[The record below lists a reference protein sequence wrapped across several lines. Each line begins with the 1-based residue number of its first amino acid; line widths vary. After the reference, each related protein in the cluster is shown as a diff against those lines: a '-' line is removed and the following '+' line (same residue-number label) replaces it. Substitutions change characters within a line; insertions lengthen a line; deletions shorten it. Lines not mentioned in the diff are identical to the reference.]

1 MKKDKSLNKNEI
13 IKKLKSMAVPVIGL
27 LVIVAFILV
36 ITLYKGEEEEPEIIE
51 VNSYTGESM
60 DPIIMENDALKFE
73 MNPETTQ
80 FSLTVK
86 DTGKVWYSTPQ
97 DAQEDPLALAAE
109 KDKLESTLLI
119 TYSNISGIDMMF
131 SSYGYSIKKG
141 IYDIETGNDYVK
153 VKYSIGDMEKEFM
166 IPPVIRESDMDVLME
181 KMGKNNAIM
190 VQDYYKKYDINNLGK
205 KDNAEELLANYPVL
219 ADEVIYVLRDTTKDN
234 MKRKFE
240 TFFEEAGYTA
250 EQYAADKALDMR
262 ETVSEKPVFNV
273 NVIYRLDGQ
282 DLVVEVPLQE
292 LEYKEAYPLYSLTL
306 LPYFGAG
313 GTGDDGFL
321 FVPEGGGALINFNNG
336 KTAQN
341 NYYSNV
347 YGWDMALN
355 REYVVHE
362 TEVYFATYGIASG
375 ENSFL
380 CLLEEGAPYAS
391 VQADI
396 SGKNN
401 SYNYVNAIYNIVHR
415 EEYSYNS
422 ANKDRGK
429 LFIYEPTLPTEKL
442 VQRYRF
448 IGSDS
453 YVDMAK
459 VYQEYLIGKYA
470 SDMVLN
476 DDTQTPVA
484 LEVVGAVDKVKQ
496 VFGVPVSRPLKL
508 TSYKEALAIVRQLHE
523 EGMDN
528 LSVKLTGW
536 MNGGVRQQ
544 ILNDVKLVSDL
555 GSKKDLKALAG
566 YAADNGIDLYLN
578 GITNYAIDSDVWDGF
593 VQFTDAARFVS
604 KEKAQLNDYRVV
616 TYIKDL
622 DSTDAYYLLHADG
635 ILEMADNLKA
645 AAAKYQ
651 SGVSFQDIGD
661 VLSSDFY
668 RKEPVSRQTAK
679 QNQEAKL
686 KEISDS
692 GMNVMINKGN
702 DYAVA
707 YSDIVTN
714 MDLGGSE
721 YTIIDR
727 AVPFYQIAVHGYV
740 NYTGEALN
748 LTQNYQEE
756 LLKSAEYGAGL
767 YFAAMNESAFALQKT
782 LYTEYFG
789 ADFALWHDRMLE
801 IYTRYNQELGHI
813 FNQQMADHAYVA
825 EKTACTT
832 YEDGTRV
839 YVNYD
844 YEDVTV
850 AEGVV
855 VPARDYVVVR

>member
-1 MKKDKSLNKNEI
+1 MRKDKSLNKNEI
-13 IKKLKSMAVPVIGL
+13 LKKLKSMAVPVIGL
-27 LVIVAFILV
+27 LVITAFILV
-36 ITLYKGEEEEPEIIE
+36 ITLYKGEEEAAEIIE
-51 VNSYTGESM
+51 VNAYTRESTE
-60 DPIIMENDALKFE
+60 PIIMENDALRFE
-73 MNPETTQ
+73 MDPATTQ

-97 DAQEDPLALAAE
+97 DAEEDPLALPAE

-131 SSYGYSIKKG
+131 NSYGYSVKKG
-141 IYDIETGNDYVK
+141 IYDIETGDDYVK

-166 IPPVIRESDMDVLME
+166 IPPVIRVSEMEVLME

-190 VQDYYKKYDINNLGK
+190 VQDYYKKYDINDLGK

-219 ADEVIYVLRDTTKDN
+219 AEEPIYVLRDTTKDN
-234 MKRKFE
+234 MKRKFV
-240 TFFEEAGYTA
+240 TFFEEAGYTV
-250 EQYAADKALDMR
+250 EQYEADKALDMR
-262 ETVSEKPVFNV
+262 VTVSEKPVFNV
-273 NVIYRLDGQ
+273 NVIYRLSGS
-282 DLVVEVPLQE
+282 DLIVEVPLQE
-292 LEYKEAYPLYSLTL
+292 LEYRTDYPLYSLTL

-313 GTGDDGFL
+313 GTQDDGFL
-321 FVPEGGGALINFNNG
+321 LVPEGGGALINFNNG

-362 TEVYFATYGIASG
+362 TEAYFATYGVANGSD
-375 ENSFL
+375 SFL
-380 CLLEEGAPYAS
+380 CLLEDGAPYAS
-391 VQADI
+391 VQADV
-396 SGKNN
+396 SGKSN

-415 EEYSYNS
+415 EEYHYDS

-429 LFIYEPTLPTEKL
+429 MFVYEPSLPAESL

-470 SDMVLN
+470 TDMVLN

-496 VFGVPVSRPLKL
+496 VLGVPVSRPLKL
-508 TSYKEALAIVRQLHE
+508 TSYRDALNIVRQLHE
-523 EGMDN
+523 EGMEN

-536 MNGGVRQQ
+536 MNGGVRQTV
-544 ILNDVKLVSDL
+544 LNDVDLVSDL
-555 GSKKDLKALAG
+555 GGKKDLKALTG

-578 GITNYAIDSDVWDGF
+578 GITNYAIDSGIWDGF
-593 VQFTDAARFVS
+593 IQFNDAARFVS
-604 KEKAQLNDYRVV
+604 KEKAELNDYRVV

-622 DSTDAYYLLHADG
+622 DSTDAYYLLHADN
-635 ILEMADNLKA
+635 ILKMADNLKS

-651 SGVSFQDIGD
+651 SGVSFQDMGD

-668 RKEPVSRQTAK
+668 RKAPVSRQTAK
-679 QNQEAKL
+679 QKQEAKL
-686 KEISDS
+686 REISDS
-692 GMNVMINKGN
+692 GTGIMINKGN
-702 DYAVA
+702 DYAIA

-714 MDLGGSE
+714 MDLSGAR

-727 AVPFYQIAVHGYV
+727 EVPFYQIAIHGYV

-748 LTQNYQEE
+748 LTQNYEEE

-789 ADFALWHDRMLE
+789 ADFSSWHDRMME
-801 IYTRYNQELGHI
+801 IYTRYDEELGHI
-813 FNQQMADHAYVA
+813 FNQQITDHAYVA

-850 AEGVV
+850 ADGVV
-855 VPARDYVVVR
+855 VPARDFKVVR